1 MIRHLLKISFRNLFL
16 NKTYSIINI
25 AGLVL
30 GISVSLMMLIH
41 INTELSY
48 ESGFAKADRT
58 YRVNRT
64 SWAKSALPVADAI
77 REYFPAIENAGR
89 IGQWQAEDI
98 MMRGDT
104 HVPVGQGFLA
114 DQSILDIFD
123 ISFVHGAV
131 SGALTRPYTVVLT
144 ETLAKKFF
152 QNENPVGKT
161 VSLGGTD
168 ELEITGVMRDLPA
181 NTHLK
186 FEYLVS
192 MPTMLSNLP
201 PERAENRGWMSC
213 FTYVVLP
220 KGHDIHEYEAGLRG
234 FQYKFFEGR
243 ATREEIDADGESFQF
258 IPITAIHLTSHREQ
272 ELSQNSDISYVY
284 LFGVMAVLIIVMAS
298 VNFINLF
305 VTQLLKRSRE
315 VGLRKVIGARRKQI
329 LMQFMLE
336 GFLVVALAGLVS
348 LAVSNAS
355 IPFYNSITG
364 LTLDT
369 SGLFTTRNLFI
380 FFGVCSIIYLLAS
393 GLPSVFI
400 AGLKPAN
407 AIKGLRLPTSSLLKL
422 RKRLVVFQFA
432 ISIFMIIGVITVFRQ
447 MDFLSNKDLGFDKEN
462 VMSIRLYGKLWEQAV
477 FNRESLRTELI
488 GNTLVKSVAN
498 VGSFLGNSLS
508 VETLV
513 PDGLDSVAR
522 ANLPSVRFIR
532 ADEGLV
538 PTMKLQLVE
547 GRNFDPAADPINDS
561 TSAYLVNETAARL
574 LGLEEPV
581 GITASNEWD
590 NSKGKIVGVI
600 KDFNYASLHNEI
612 EPIVISY
619 RPNWVG
625 TMLVRL
631 EAGRTK
637 EAVAYV
643 QSVIKNAAPGSNV
656 IYTFVDDKL
665 ATMYKDEST
674 IQEVLIWFSAF
685 AIFIAALGLFALAA
699 YVTEVRTKEVGIR
712 KVLGSTASQIV
723 MLFAREYV
731 VMIAFAFVVAAPCAY
746 YVIRLWLNGFAYKID
761 IAWWMF
767 ALPGLVV
774 LLIAMVAVSTQSFKA
789 ALSNPT
795 KSLRSE

>member
-1 MIRHLLKISFRNLFL
+1 MFRHLLRISFRNLFL
-16 NKTYSIINI
+16 NKSYSLINI

-48 ESGFAKADRT
+48 ESGFAKGDRI

-64 SWAKSALPVADAI
+64 TWAKSALPVADAV

-89 IGQWQAEDI
+89 IGQWQSEDI
-98 MMRGDT
+98 MMRDET

-114 DQSILDIFD
+114 DQSILDIFE

-131 SGALTRPYTVVLT
+131 QGALTRPYTVVLT

-152 QNENPVGKT
+152 QDENPVGKT
-161 VSLGGTD
+161 VSLGSTD

-201 PERAENRGWMSC
+201 PARLENRGWMSC

-220 KGHDIHEYEAGLRG
+220 ENHDIREFEAGLRE
-234 FQYKFFEGR
+234 FQYKYFEAV
-243 ATREEIDADGESFQF
+243 ATREEVDADGDSFEL

-284 LFGVMAVLIIVMAS
+284 LFGVMAILIIVMAS

-305 VTQLLKRSRE
+305 VTQLLKRSKE
-315 VGLRKVIGARRKQI
+315 VGLRKVIGARKKEI
-329 LMQFMLE
+329 IMQFMLE
-336 GFLVVALAGLVS
+336 GSLVVITAGLIS
-348 LAVSNAS
+348 LAVSNAA

-369 SGLFTTRNLFI
+369 NGLFTMRNMFI
-380 FFGVCSIIYLLAS
+380 FFGVCAIIFLLAS
-393 GLPSVFI
+393 GLPSIFI
-400 AGLKPAN
+400 AGLNPAN
-407 AIKGLRLPTSSLLKL
+407 AIKGLRLPTSALLKL

-462 VMSIRLYGKLWEQAV
+462 IMSLRLYGTLWEQAV
-477 FNRESLRTELI
+477 VNRESLRNELM
-488 GNTLVKSVAN
+488 GSTLVQSVAN
-498 VGSFLGNSLS
+498 VGSFLGNNLS
-508 VETLV
+508 WETLV

-522 ANLPSVRFIR
+522 EQVPSVRFIR
-532 ADEGLV
+532 ADEGLL

-547 GRNFDPAADPINDS
+547 GRNFDPVADPISDS
-561 TSAYLVNETAARL
+561 TSAYLVNETAAKL

-581 GITASNEWD
+581 GTMASNEWD
-590 NSKGKIVGVI
+590 NSRGKIVGVI

-619 RPNWVG
+619 RPYWVG

-631 EAGRTK
+631 EAGRTQ

-643 QSVIKNAAPGSNV
+643 ESVIRKASPGSSV
-656 IYTFVDDKL
+656 LYAFLDDNL
-665 ATMYKDEST
+665 ATMYKDESS
-674 IQEVLIWFSAF
+674 IKKVLVWFSAF
-685 AIFIAALGLFALAA
+685 AILIAALGLFALAA

-712 KVLGSTASQIV
+712 KVLGSTVSQIV

-731 VMIAFAFVVAAPCAY
+731 ALIAFAFVVAAPCAY
-746 YVIRLWLNGFAYKID
+746 YVVRLWLNGFAYKID
-761 IAWWMF
+761 VVWWMF

-774 LLIAMVAVSTQSFKA
+774 LLIAMLAVSTQSFKA

>member
-1 MIRHLLKISFRNLFL
+1 MIRHLLKTSLRNLFL
-16 NKTYSIINI
+16 NKTYAIINVT
-25 AGLVL
+25 GLVL

-41 INTELSY
+41 INTELNY
-48 ESGFAKADRT
+48 ESGFAKADRI

-64 SWAKSALPVADAI
+64 TWAKSALPVAGAI

-89 IGQWQAEDI
+89 IGQWQTEDI
-98 MMRGDT
+98 MMRGET
-104 HVPVGQGFLA
+104 HIPVGKGFLA
-114 DQSILDIFD
+114 DQSILDIFE

-161 VSLGGTD
+161 VTLGGTD

-192 MPTMLSNLP
+192 MPSLLSNLP
-201 PERAENRGWMSC
+201 SEQVENRGWMSC

-220 KGHDIHEYEAGLRG
+220 EGHDIREFEAGLRE

-243 ATREEIDADGESFQF
+243 ATREEIDAEGESFQLV
-258 IPITAIHLTSHREQ
+258 PITAIHLTSHREQ

-305 VTQLLKRSRE
+305 VTQLLKRSKE
-315 VGLRKVIGARRKQI
+315 VGLRKVIGARKKQI
-329 LMQFMLE
+329 VVQFMLE

-348 LAVSNAS
+348 LAVSNAA

-369 SGLFTTRNLFI
+369 NGLFTPRNLFI
-380 FFGVCSIIYLLAS
+380 FFSVCAIIYLLAS
-393 GLPSVFI
+393 GLPSLFI

-407 AIKGLRLPTSSLLKL
+407 AIKGLKLPTSSLLKL

-447 MDFLSNKDLGFDKEN
+447 MDFLSNKNLGFDKEN

-477 FNRESLRTELI
+477 RNRESLRNELM
-488 GNTLVKSVAN
+488 GSTLVQGVAN
-498 VGSFLGNSLS
+498 VGAFLGNNLS
-508 VETLV
+508 VERLV

-522 ANLPSVRFIR
+522 ENLSSVRFIR

-538 PTMKLQLVE
+538 PTMKLQLVA
-547 GRNFDPAADPINDS
+547 GRNFDPVADPISDS

-581 GITASNEWD
+581 GTMASNAWD
-590 NSKGKIVGVI
+590 RSRGRIVGVI

-631 EAGRTK
+631 EGGRTK
-637 EAVAYV
+637 EAVDYV
-643 QSVIKNAAPGSNV
+643 QSVVKNAAPGSSV
-656 IYTFVDDKL
+656 LYTFVDDNL
-665 ATMYKDEST
+665 ATMYKDESS
-674 IQEVLIWFSAF
+674 IKKVLVWFSAF
-685 AIFIAALGLFALAA
+685 AILIAALGLFALAA

-723 MLFAREYV
+723 FLFAREYV
-731 VMIAFAFVVAAPCAY
+731 VMIAFAFLVAAPCAY
-746 YVIRLWLNGFAYKID
+746 YVVRLWLNTFAYKVD

-774 LLIAMVAVSTQSFKA
+774 LVIAMLAVSTQSFRA
-789 ALSNPT
+789 ALLNPT
-795 KSLRSE
+795 RSLRNE